1 MPRTGETCTVRFSF
15 DGEVIEAAPGEPIA
29 SAIAAR
35 GLSIARSPKF
45 HRPRGPACFRSACD
59 GCLARVSGQPNIM
72 TCMVAAKEGD
82 VVESQNTLGSRKL
95 DLLRI
100 TDWFFPD
107 GMNHHELFAGVVGVQ
122 KVMQI
127 FARRI
132 AGLGR
137 LPAEIVPARA
147 ARRRDVDVL
156 VIGGGPSGMAVA
168 SRLADAG
175 RGVVIVDDGLEIG
188 GNALSLPGA
197 GFRGLRDRFAAA
209 TAIEVLAQS
218 TAVGTF
224 GDDVVVV
231 TPAETLV
238 FSARERV
245 LATGAH
251 DGVLAFAGN
260 DLPGVMSA
268 RAAGVMLRFG
278 AIPGARVVVVVS
290 PLGGPF
296 GEAYASAI
304 GKVPGVTVEV
314 VRGDPLAAK
323 GVDRVRAVTVRVGA
337 ANREIEADA
346 VLIDAP
352 RAPSYELAE
361 QLGARLVHEPR
372 GYVTHAP
379 EGRVREGVWACGELT
394 GCPLDLAAI
403 EVDADAL
410 VAAMLGRATA

>member
-1 MPRTGETCTVRFSF
+1 MPRTGDTCTVRFSF

-127 FARRI
+127 FARRV

-197 GFRGLRDRFAAA
+197 GFRGLRDRFAAT

-238 FSARERV
+238 FSAGERV

-290 PLGGPF
+290 PLCGPF

-304 GKVPGVTVEV
+304 GKVAGVTVEV
-314 VRGDPLAAK
+314 VRGDP
-323 GVDRVRAVTVRVGA
+323 
-337 ANREIEADA
+337 
-346 VLIDAP
+346 
-352 RAPSYELAE
+352 
-361 QLGARLVHEPR
+361 
-372 GYVTHAP
+372 
-379 EGRVREGVWACGELT
+379 
-394 GCPLDLAAI
+394 
-403 EVDADAL
+403 
-410 VAAMLGRATA
+410 VAAGGV

>member
-1 MPRTGETCTVRFSF
+1 M
-15 DGEVIEAAPGEPIA
+15 
-29 SAIAAR
+29 
-35 GLSIARSPKF
+35 
-45 HRPRGPACFRSACD
+45 
-59 GCLARVSGQPNIM
+59 
-72 TCMVAAKEGD
+72 
-82 VVESQNTLGSRKL
+82 
-95 DLLRI
+95 
-100 TDWFFPD
+100 
-107 GMNHHELFAGVVGVQ
+107 
-122 KVMQI
+122 
-127 FARRI
+127 
-132 AGLGR
+132 
-137 LPAEIVPARA
+137 
-147 ARRRDVDVL
+147 
-156 VIGGGPSGMAVA
+156 
-168 SRLADAG
+168 
-175 RGVVIVDDGLEIG
+175 
-188 GNALSLPGA
+188 
-197 GFRGLRDRFAAA
+197 
-209 TAIEVLAQS
+209 LAQS

-238 FSARERV
+238 FSAGERV

-304 GKVPGVTVEV
+304 GKVAGVTVEV
-314 VRGDPLAAK
+314 VRGDPVAAK
-323 GVDRVRAVTVRVGA
+323 GVDRVRAITVRVDG

-372 GYVTHAP
+372 GSVAQAP

-403 EVDADAL
+403 EADADAL
-410 VAAMLGRATA
+410 VAAMLGRVTG